1 MSELGRLTPVSLREF
16 WSDESSEFTP
26 WLAKEE
32 NLKLLGDTIGIEL
45 EFEAQEKDVGSFRAD
60 ILCKNT
66 LDGSWV
72 LIENQLENT
81 DHKHLGQLL
90 TYAAGLEAVT
100 VIWIAAKFIE
110 EHRAALDW
118 LNEKTD
124 GRINFFGLEVELW
137 RIGNSP
143 IAPKFNIACKPNDW
157 SKTVAEAAGRI
168 NLTETKQLLLEY
180 WTKFSEYVKGTS
192 KIISTQKPLPQ
203 NWTNISIGR
212 SHFHLVAT
220 VNTWDK
226 QISAYLCLSGTE
238 AKPHFYLLQ
247 RDKEEIERELGA
259 AVDWRERVESKES
272 HLMLRKS
279 ADPTNRSLWRE
290 QHKWLAEQL
299 ERLHRV
305 LSGRIKKLNAADYK
319 PAQ

>member
-1 MSELGRLTPVSLREF
+1 MSELGRLAPVSLREF
-16 WSDESSEFTP
+16 WTDESREFTP
-26 WLAKEE
+26 WLAKED
-32 NLKLLGDTIGIEL
+32 NLKLLGETIGIEL
-45 EFEAQEKDVGSFRAD
+45 EYEAQEKDVGPFRAD

-81 DHKHLGQLL
+81 DHRHLGQLL

-100 VIWIAAKFIE
+100 IIWIAAKFIE

-124 GRINFFGLEVELW
+124 SRINLFGLEVELW

-143 IAPKFNIACKPNDW
+143 IAPKFNVVSKPNDW
-157 SKTVAEAAGRI
+157 SKTVTEAAGRI
-168 NLTETKQLLLEY
+168 NLTDTKQLQLEF
-180 WTKFSEYVKGTS
+180 WTKFSEYVQNNS
-192 KIISTQKPLPQ
+192 KILTPQKPLPQ
-203 NWTNISIGR
+203 NWTNMAIGR
-212 SHFHLVAT
+212 SNFYLVAT
-220 VNTWDK
+220 CNTWDK
-226 QISAYLCLSGTE
+226 QISAYLCLAGPD

-247 RDKEEIERELGA
+247 KEKEAIEREFGTA
-259 AVDWRERVESKES
+259 IDWRELPDKKES
-272 HLMLRKS
+272 HLMMRKNV
-279 ADPTNRSLWRE
+279 DPNDRASWPE

-305 LSGRIKKLNAADYK
+305 LSGRVKKLNAADYK
-319 PAQ
+319 PA